1 MPSLLQQ
8 GGLREAAVPV
18 MDRLGAGTARA
29 VPVLLGVFII
39 LIPFSQDTSVK
50 EICFYASTGLC
61 ALSMGAGRLRISFTA
76 PVAPP
81 FAAFIIWVI
90 LAAPFTLNLPN
101 TVNDIWAH
109 LVKYLIYAAM
119 VAHFF
124 AGRRRFVVLTWLV
137 IASATLYVAWY
148 VAYFYVFLGNP
159 WGSRLILFPYRDYIY
174 VFALLLAGGHLFGGH
189 SPAVRAAAGA
199 AMAVQIAAA
208 VLSQSRSTLLAML
221 VGLFVLCPKK
231 KLTLLI
237 AAAVMIVAVAV
248 DSPLGR
254 RFTQETT
261 LMNDRLTTNWV
272 SLLVVRDHPVF
283 GIGFGMQT
291 YGLPAFVDLEKYH
304 EMVPERYRWPLIL
317 RAPHNL
323 LADVA
328 VRTGVVGL
336 GLYLWMLAAFARML
350 MRRMQASPDA
360 FAGRWAGCSAAC
372 LSAYLAQAMFGDA
385 TYDLQALV
393 FYTNLAMGVILW
405 RMTPADQVSPATTNF
420 GTP

>member
-1 MPSLLQQ
+1 MPSRLLQ
-8 GGLREAAVPV
+8 GGLRQAAAPV

-29 VPVLLGVFII
+29 VPVLLAVFII

-50 EICFYASTGLC
+50 EICFYVSMGLC
-61 ALSMGAGRLRISFTA
+61 ALSMGAGRLRVSFTA

-81 FAAFIIWVI
+81 FAAFTIWVI
-90 LAAPFTLNLPN
+90 IAAPFTLNLPN
-101 TVNDIWAH
+101 TINDIWAH

-148 VAYFYVFLGNP
+148 ITYFYVFLGNP
-159 WGSRLILFPYRDYIY
+159 WGSRLVLFPYRDYIY
-174 VFALLLAGGHLFGGH
+174 VFALLLAGGHLFEGRTL
-189 SPAVRAAAGA
+189 AVRAAAGA
-199 AMAVQIAAA
+199 AMAVQIAAT
-208 VLSQSRSTLLAML
+208 VLSQSRSTLLAVL
-221 VGLFVLCPKK
+221 VGLFVLCPRK

-261 LMNDRLTTNWV
+261 LMNDRVTTNWISYYV
-272 SLLVVRDHPVF
+272 LKDHPVF

-291 YGLPAFVDLEKYH
+291 YGLPEFVDLEKYH
-304 EMVPERYRWPLIL
+304 AMVPERYRWQLIL

-323 LADVA
+323 IADVA
-328 VRTGVVGL
+328 VRTGAVGL
-336 GLYLWMLAAFARML
+336 GIYLWMLGAFAWLVIRL
-350 MRRMQASPDA
+350 IRRPPSP
-360 FAGRWAGCSAAC
+360 FIGRWAMCSAAC
-372 LSAYLAQAMFGDA
+372 LTAYLTQAMFGDA
-385 TYDLQALV
+385 TYDLQAMV
-393 FYTNLAMGVILW
+393 FYTNLAIAVILW
-405 RMTPADQVSPATTNF
+405 RMAAANEPTPEAV
-420 GTP
+420 